1 MKTHIEPRPLV
12 EGIDQIQRSNDAVAR
27 IPERSASNSM
37 PRPSKGLDEQDG
49 AVGGTRERPEAVK
62 DAGHL
67 RGGVLVGTVQ
77 ANERIEDEQARL
89 ALRDGGPEAG
99 EACFEKSS
107 LSRNRAFWNY

>member
-1 MKTHIEPRPLV
+1 
-12 EGIDQIQRSNDAVAR
+12 
-27 IPERSASNSM
+27 M
-37 PRPSKGLDEQDG
+37 PRPSKGLDGQDG

-67 RGGVLVGTVQ
+67 RGGVLVGAVQ
-77 ANERIEDEQARL
+77 ADERIEHEEPGLEA
-89 ALRDGGPEAG
+89 RDGGPEAG